1 MRLFKS
7 TTVNWKYIIGEILLI
22 FFGISLAIWF
32 NNWNASNTI
41 NANKKI
47 AIDKIEDEIRNN
59 LDELYSAREVNLKIP
74 RAIAAYEEIISNN
87 DGEAV
92 AGISEMMDFQ
102 ETFPN
107 FFIKKDSVQIND
119 SLYRYLGNTRIRLE
133 LTAFSQI
140 AWETSRNM
148 GIANEFDFEC
158 LYNLENVYN
167 IQQLVQNEMD
177 KAAEALQNKEIDRLE
192 RILGFVSQLDVQL
205 EDAYNSMLKNIGD
218 CM

>member
-47 AIDKIEDEIRNN
+47 AIDKIEDEI
-59 LDELYSAREVNLKIP
+59 
-74 RAIAAYEEIISNN
+74 ISNN
-87 DGEAV
+87 NGEAV

>member
-107 FFIKKDSVQIND
+107 FFIIKDSVQIND

-148 GIANEFDFEC
+148 GIANEFGYEC

-177 KAAEALQNKEIDRLE
+177 KAAEALQNEEVDRLK
-192 RILGFVSQLDVQL
+192 RILGFVNQLDVQL

>member
-59 LDELYSAREVNLKIP
+59 LDELYSTREVNLKIP

-87 DGEAV
+87 DGQVV
-92 AGISEMMDFQ
+92 AGISEMLDFQ

-107 FFIKKDSVQIND
+107 FFIIKDSVQIND
-119 SLYRYLGNTRIRLE
+119 SLYGYLGNTRIRLE

-148 GIANEFDFEC
+148 GIANEFGYEC

-177 KAAEALQNKEIDRLE
+177 KAAEALQNEEIDRLE